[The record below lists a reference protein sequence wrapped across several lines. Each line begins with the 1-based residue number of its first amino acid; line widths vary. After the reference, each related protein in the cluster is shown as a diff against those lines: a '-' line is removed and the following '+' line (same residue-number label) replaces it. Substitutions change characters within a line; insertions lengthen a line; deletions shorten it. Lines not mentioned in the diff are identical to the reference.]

1 MLARSAT
8 GVQATFEPEED
19 DPEEDDPDE
28 EEPDEDEDPVE
39 EEDEEVPTL
48 SPDFLSPEP
57 DLSPEEDVSDFLLSD
72 PFDPLA
78 EVPAGSL
85 LFWLALLSVR

>member
-1 MLARSAT
+1 MLARPAT
-8 GVQATFEPEED
+8 VVQATFEPEED

-28 EEPDEDEDPVE
+28 DEPDEDPEE
-39 EEDEEVPTL
+39 EEDEGELTL

-57 DLSPEEDVSDFLLSD
+57 DFSPDEDVSDFLPSD

-78 EVPAGSL
+78 EAPAGSW